1 MLFFNFDKKIT
12 FNSIDWK
19 IHKIFVND
27 WKMKIIII
35 VDINEN
41 CNVKRVI
48 ALNINDFFVTKRVNK
63 NRFVNIF

>member
-1 MLFFNFDKKIT
+1 
-12 FNSIDWK
+12 
-19 IHKIFVND
+19 
-27 WKMKIIII
+27 MKIIMI

>member
-1 MLFFNFDKKIT
+1 
-12 FNSIDWK
+12 
-19 IHKIFVND
+19 
-27 WKMKIIII
+27 MKIIII

-63 NRFVNIF
+63 NRFINIFYTIAFFFEKQRNSCCVKKQ

>member
-1 MLFFNFDKKIT
+1 M
-12 FNSIDWK
+12 
-19 IHKIFVND
+19 
-27 WKMKIIII
+27 I